1 MATKVIQYRWNYQD
15 SNGNLETYPDGWEV
29 GTNADKVQ
37 VPLDL
42 GENEAIIKLAIQA
55 PVGTRVEINGNTFLI
70 GQFEAL
76 EFNCAD
82 MKITSFY
89 ILGNKKANLNQQE
102 TQKLIEEGLADMDAA
117 LTTKLN
123 NSNTSISLT
132 LPADAQNIQGE
143 NGVEVVTY
151 TTDGENVQTT
161 LTSGVSQTSI
171 LEAEFLDA
179 YTAGYNK
186 YLQGLRGVYETSAN
200 NVNEVKNVIIDILI
214 KEGGNE

>member
-15 SNGNLETYPDGWEV
+15 SNGNLETYPSGWV
-29 GTNADKVQ
+29 VDSNAKKVA
-37 VPLDL
+37 VPLNL
-42 GENEAIIKLAIQA
+42 GDGDTIIKLAIQA
-55 PVGTRVEINGNTFLI
+55 PVGTRVEINENIFLI
-70 GQFEAL
+70 GQFETL

-89 ILGNKKANLNQQE
+89 ILGNRKANLNREE
-102 TQKLIEEGLADMDAA
+102 TQRLIEEGLADMDTA
-117 LTTKLN
+117 LTAKLN

-132 LPADAQNIQGE
+132 VPANAQNTQEE
-143 NGVEVVTY
+143 NGVEVITY

-200 NVNEVKNVIIDILI
+200 DVNEVKNVIIDILI